1 MQNAS
6 ASLLFSGENVWEIRS
21 YLNTDTPALS
31 KIWAQHHQAC
41 LLPAP
46 TSNPALVPSDKPS
59 PSPSS
64 GYHIHRDP
72 TALDL
77 QSRGLECKPAVWD
90 ACIFSKAYFR
100 ADELLLAISETGEA
114 VGFIHFGMIPPRSTA
129 GQSEMNSIG
138 QASIGAIHRLCVSS
152 SPSEDSIAES
162 LIQQAVAR
170 LKTAGATVC
179 QGLGGGEHSVFYLG
193 IAEGDNSMGVLAH
206 DRRSQNWFHRAGFA
220 PIQPTECWELELA
233 SFRPPMDRMQI
244 QVRRNCTI
252 GRMLEEDYDDWLES
266 AVLGHCEQVRFHLM
280 VKSPP
285 MLAGIL
291 KCWFPDPEVAD
302 VDSGVVRTRIPELPE
317 TETERERFIYL
328 LSESLRQ
335 LQQDRKRVV
344 RTVTSAQKQN
354 TISVL
359 QKLGFR
365 SVVHGLLFEKQLD

>member
-1 MQNAS
+1 M
-6 ASLLFSGENVWEIRS
+6 
-21 YLNTDTPALS
+21 
-31 KIWAQHHQAC
+31 
-41 LLPAP
+41 
-46 TSNPALVPSDKPS
+46 
-59 PSPSS
+59 
-64 GYHIHRDP
+64 
-72 TALDL
+72 DL

-100 ADELLLAISETGEA
+100 ADELLLAVSETGEA
-114 VGFIHFGMIPPRSTA
+114 IGFIHFGMIPTRSDAAQGTENATESTA
-129 GQSEMNSIG
+129 GQTSVG
-138 QASIGAIHRLCVSS
+138 VIHRLCVN
-152 SPSEDSIAES
+152 PLPNEEPIAES

-170 LKTAGATVC
+170 LKAAGATVC
-179 QGLGGGEHSVFYLG
+179 QGLGGGEDSVFYLG

-206 DRRSQNWFHRAGFA
+206 DHRSQNWFHRAGFA
-220 PIQPTECWELELA
+220 PTQPTECWELELA

-302 VDSGVVRTRIPELPE
+302 VDGGVVRIRIPELPE
-317 TETERERFIYL
+317 TEMERERFIYL

-344 RTVTSAQKQN
+344 RAVASAQKQK
-354 TISVL
+354 TVTVL

-365 SVVHGLLFEKQLD
+365 SVVHGLLFEKRLD